1 MTTQKFTEAA
11 QQFLARRVSG
21 TKAQSLASAIKPNTI
36 EDALAVHQEM
46 IKLRSDSVAG
56 WKCLLPL
63 AEDKI
68 IVAPIF
74 SCTVQQGEQCLV
86 MKDNGKVRLE
96 PEIAFVLNKDLP
108 ARADDY
114 SETEI
119 NDAIGSCHMALE
131 LIQSRFADNC
141 TAEFPER
148 LADGLVNQGLFIGP
162 EIDKSLAFSANKFPL
177 SIKQTQENGKVTEQQ
192 FDGVHPNPL
201 PQIPVYW
208 IINFMTK
215 RGTTFKKGEAF
226 TTGSYAGLVEV
237 DFDHKT
243 DINYAGIGDFS
254 VVFKEITEFLT

>member
-11 QQFLARRVSG
+11 KQLLARRVSG
-21 TKAQSLASAIKPNTI
+21 TKAQSLADDIKPNTI

-46 IKLRSDSVAG
+46 IKLRSDAVAG

-74 SCTVQQGEQCLV
+74 SDTIQQGDQCLL

-96 PEIAFVLNKDLP
+96 PEIVFVLNKDLP
-108 ARADDY
+108 ARTEDY

-119 NDAIGSCHMALE
+119 DDAIGSCHMALE
-131 LIQSRFADNC
+131 LIQSRFADDS
-141 TAEFPER
+141 TAVFPER

-162 EIDKSLAFSANKFPL
+162 EIDKALAFSASNVQL
-177 SIKQTQENGKVTEQQ
+177 SIKQTEDNGDISEQN
-192 FDGVHPNPL
+192 FEGVHPNPL
-201 PQIPVYW
+201 PQLPVYW
-208 IINFMTK
+208 VVNFMTK

-237 DFDHKT
+237 DFDKKT
-243 DINYAGIGDFS
+243 DINYAGIGSYS
-254 VVFKEITEFLT
+254 VTF